1 VNQQA
6 QAVSTIDVWRAE
18 LKKSRES
25 EARLEEE
32 VLALEKQYQDSGALL
47 EQAMVRGT
55 LVDKKR
61 RLSEYQRTS
70 RALEQRIEAAEEV
83 PLMSAG

>member
-1 VNQQA
+1 
-6 QAVSTIDVWRAE
+6 
-18 LKKSRES
+18 
-25 EARLEEE
+25 
-32 VLALEKQYQDSGALL
+32 
-47 EQAMVRGT
+47 MVRGT

-83 PLMSAG
+83 PLMTAG